1 MIRRTGQSVASAEQ
15 LSLPYGAF
23 LDRGASR
30 QIEPLT
36 VRIPDA
42 IRLTGICRSKLYE
55 LIASGDLETIKLGR
69 STLIPVDSLRTLIDR
84 ARAGLL

>member
-1 MIRRTGQSVASAEQ
+1 MIRRNGQSVSGAAQ
-15 LSLPYGAF
+15 LSLPYENVNE
-23 LDRGASR
+23 RGVSR
-30 QIEPLT
+30 QLEPLT

-55 LIASGDLETIKLGR
+55 LMASGDLETIKLGR
-69 STLIPVDSLRTLIDR
+69 STLIPVDSLKDLIER

>member
-1 MIRRTGQSVASAEQ
+1 MIRRNGQSVSVAAQ
-15 LSLPYGAF
+15 LSLPYENINE
-23 LDRGASR
+23 RGVSR
-30 QIEPLT
+30 QLEPLT

-69 STLIPVDSLRTLIDR
+69 STLIPVDSLKGLIER

>member
-1 MIRRTGQSVASAEQ
+1 MIRRTSPGVQSSEQ
-15 LSLPYGAF
+15 LSLPYGVF
-23 LDRGASR
+23 QDRSVSR
-30 QIEPLT
+30 PIEPLT

-55 LIASGDLETIKLGR
+55 LIASGDLETVKLGR
-69 STLIPVDSLRTLIDR
+69 STLIPVDSLRALIDK